1 MRLPQSTSHILSVR
15 PIHLLTIIILTIA
28 FAATPENARA
38 STKQL
43 TCSPSSLRFGAVV
56 VGQTESLLVTLTN
69 NGTTSVLVSAM
80 SSSNPEIGLSQA
92 NLPLTLPAGQ
102 SMEVSVIFTP
112 TAVGWT
118 GGTVVVTSNASDP
131 ILHLGVEGTGVNSEV
146 VTASPSS
153 VSFGQVSMG
162 SSATLPV
169 VLTNAR
175 SWQITLQSFQT
186 TNGEFSVSGPSFPMT
201 LAVGHSVTLSV
212 SFAPQAPG
220 AAGGSIFV
228 KGPGVVIPLSGTGM
242 SAGQLS
248 INPTSTNFGDVTV
261 GTTVTQ
267 PIVMSA
273 TGASVT
279 ISSAASGNSQFALNG
294 ASFPLT
300 LAAGQSVSFNVAF
313 SPTNSGTA
321 SGTLS
326 ISSNASNSQIR
337 ESLTG
342 TGIDPQHTVDL
353 SWDPSSSSVGYNV
366 YRGPSA
372 AGTYSKINSAL
383 DPSTTYIDGTVVSG
397 NTYYYVA
404 TAVDSAGQESAYS
417 TPVQAVVP

>member
-15 PIHLLTIIILTIA
+15 PIHLLIILTIA
-28 FAATPENARA
+28 LAATPENAHA
-38 STKQL
+38 STQQL
-43 TCSPSSLRFGAVV
+43 TCSPSSLRFGTVT

-80 SSSNPEIGLSQA
+80 SSSNPEIGLSNV

-102 SMEVSVIFTP
+102 SMEMSAIFTP
-112 TAVGWT
+112 TATGWR
-118 GGTVVVTSNASDP
+118 GGTVVVTSNASNP
-131 ILHLGVEGTGVNSEV
+131 ILHLGVEGTGVNSEAV
-146 VTASPSS
+146 SASPSS

-201 LAVGHSVTLSV
+201 LAVGHSVTLNV

-220 AAGGSIFV
+220 AEGASILV
-228 KGPGVVIPLSGTGM
+228 KGPGIVIPLSGTGM

-261 GTTVTQ
+261 GTTVIQ

-279 ISSAASGNSQFALNG
+279 VSSAASGNSQFALNG

-300 LAAGQSVSFNVAF
+300 LTAGQSVSFNVAF

-326 ISSNASNSQIR
+326 FSSNASNSQIR

-342 TGIDPQHTVDL
+342 TGIDAQHTVDL

-372 AGTYSKINSAL
+372 SGTYSKINSAL
-383 DPSTTYIDGTVVSG
+383 DPTTTYIDGTVVSG

-404 TAVDSAGQESAYS
+404 TAVDSAGQESGYS
-417 TPVQAVVP
+417 TPAEAVVP